1 MLGQLMVITRILR
14 GDPVDAMHFLIPLA
28 VNAGIAATAILLI
41 SKLLT
46 KEKIIFGRA

>member
-1 MLGQLMVITRILR
+1 MVITRILR

-28 VNAGIAATAILLI
+28 VNASITVVSIVVI
-41 SKLLT
+41 STLLT